1 MKLMPC
7 FMLYVLLAAG
17 TSLAVDVN
25 WLTEVVKAIRKEYK
39 IAGQFCL
46 AAIIPLQQDTN
57 TLREIL
63 SENSYK
69 EKVETVIGEKNFE
82 NSQVYVSN
90 NMVIARVLKPEH
102 AELRVLQKLE
112 QLSQNSAGNFLL
124 LYSYLSPC
132 STCTDI
138 MGNNNIHELI
148 NSYKDRAFVFTK
160 VYDKSNSETQ
170 NGRTISREELI
181 NSLHELASL
190 MGLRNIFRCTELS
203 GCHSCFP
210 DGSYLEFCI
219 NNNVGPQ
226 QAGNHR
232 WERRQQSESSSGER
246 RWGNRSNSGSRPNRK
261 NMGGGSSS
269 KRNMYRSRS
278 ESSSSSSSSRNS
290 KKPGKPKG
298 GGRSSRKRSKH
309 SNKRRSRGGST
320 WGSRGR
326 SSSKNRGGGS
336 RGSSSSKG

>member
-1 MKLMPC
+1 DKQSSE
-7 FMLYVLLAAG
+7 AG

-25 WLTEVVKAIRKEYK
+25 WLTEVVKAIRKEYT

-46 AAIIPLQQDTN
+46 AANIPLQHDTN
-57 TLREIL
+57 TLHEIL
-63 SENSYK
+63 RENSYE
-69 EKVETVIGEKNFE
+69 EKVETVIGEQNSE
-82 NSQVYVSN
+82 NSEVYVGN
-90 NMVIARVLKPEH
+90 NMVIARVLKFEH
-102 AELRVLQKLE
+102 AELRVLEKLE
-112 QLSQNSAGNFLL
+112 QLSQNRAGNFLL

-132 STCTDI
+132 STCTEI
-138 MGNNNIHELI
+138 MCEMGNIQELI
-148 NSYKDRAFVFTK
+148 KSYKDSAFVFTK

-170 NGRTISREELI
+170 SVISKEELR
-181 NSLHELASL
+181 NSLHELAFL
-190 MGLRNIFRCTELS
+190 MGLNNIFRCVGQF

-210 DGSYLEFCI
+210 DSYLEFCI
-219 NNNVGPQ
+219 DNNVGPQ

-232 WERRQQSESSSGER
+232 WERRQSESSSGER
-246 RWGNRSNSGSRPNRK
+246 RWRNRSNSGSRPNRK

-278 ESSSSSSSSRNS
+278 ESSSSSSRNS